1 MPGEGEDAVS
11 PQRRRL
17 WRKTPRRTCYT
28 LHVTLDDGLTA
39 LVGIAAVVGHFAI
52 AGAVTVHVLLHKRNV
67 GAAVS
72 WIGIAW
78 LSPFLGALLYVTMG
92 INRVKRRAQRLR
104 RQRLLES
111 GAATLAGELAPEITT
126 PMEFAIG
133 RLTGLVSE
141 PGNKVE
147 ILRSGDE
154 AYPRMLAAIE
164 AAEKSVGLLSYIF
177 RADAA
182 GERFHQ
188 ALIQAQRRGVDV
200 RVLIDGVG
208 SGYFR
213 SGTYELLRKAGVP
226 VARFLHSY
234 LPWRMPFV
242 NLRNHRKVMVVDG
255 RIAFTGGLNIGAE
268 NIRADNPPFVVLD
281 THFQIEGPVV
291 EQLADAFADD
301 WLFTTGE
308 KLLSEKWFPPLEKAG
323 PVMARVVT
331 SGPDEDMEQIEF
343 VALHAISCAQRSIRV
358 VTPYF
363 LPPEPLTMA
372 LGLAALRG
380 IKVDIV
386 LPDKSNHAILD
397 WARRVPLRP
406 LIVAGCRVWLVPPPF
421 DHSKLMIVDDGWALI
436 GSANWDTRS
445 FRLNFELNVE
455 LHDADFAAR
464 LSALTGKSRRL
475 SVEELD
481 GDSLPIRLRSAAA
494 RLLQPYL

>member
-1 MPGEGEDAVS
+1 M
-11 PQRRRL
+11 
-17 WRKTPRRTCYT
+17 
-28 LHVTLDDGLTA
+28 TLDDSLTA
-39 LVGIAAVVGHFAI
+39 LVGAAAAAGHVAL

-78 LSPFLGALLYVTMG
+78 LSPYLGALLYVTMG

-104 RQRLLES
+104 RRRLLDS
-111 GAATLAGELAPEITT
+111 GAAALANELAPEKMT
-126 PMEFAIG
+126 PLEFAIG
-133 RLTGLVSE
+133 RLTGLACE

-164 AAEKSVGLLSYIF
+164 AAEKSVGLVSYIF
-177 RADAA
+177 RSDRA
-182 GERFHQ
+182 GERFHR
-188 ALIQAQRRGVDV
+188 ALIEAQRRGVEV

-208 SGYFR
+208 GGYFW
-213 SGTYELLRKAGVP
+213 SGTYHALHKAGVP

-268 NIRADNPPFVVLD
+268 NIQADDPPFVVRD
-281 THFQIEGPVV
+281 THFQLEGPVV

-308 KLLSEKWFPPLEKAG
+308 KLLTDKWFPPLEKAG
-323 PVMARVVT
+323 SVTARVVT

-343 VALHAISCAQRSIRV
+343 VALHAISCAQRSVRV

-380 IKVDIV
+380 VRVDIV
-386 LPDKSNHAILD
+386 LPENSNHAILD

-406 LIVAGCRVWLVPPPF
+406 LIVAGCRVWLVPAPF
-421 DHSKLMIVDDGWALI
+421 DHSKLMFVDDSWALI

-445 FRLNFELNVE
+445 FRLNFEVNVE
-455 LHDADFAAR
+455 LHDSDLAAR
-464 LSALTGKSRRL
+464 LNALTGKGREL
-475 SVEELD
+475 GVEELD
-481 GDSLPIRLRSAAA
+481 ADSLLIRLRSAAA